1 MNRFISLL
9 VAALL
14 GGLVSVFVFQH
25 FFAENTVTNNK
36 PGVQLEGLHHTP
48 ASLARYMTKLP
59 TTLPDFTLVAEMT
72 VNAVVHIRTEYERPS
87 SVYED
92 FFGPGDPFRD
102 FFFGPRQR
110 QPQQR
115 RPVVASGSGVIVSA
129 DGYILTN
136 NHVVTEADLIEVTL
150 NDNRIYTATIVG
162 TDPTTDL
169 ALIKIEEEG
178 LPFALFGDS
187 DAVRVGEW
195 VLAVGNPFNLTSTV
209 TAGIV
214 SAKGRNINILGGGTA
229 IESFI
234 QTDAAVNR
242 GNSGG
247 ALVNTQGELIGINA
261 AIASTTGSF
270 AGYSFAIPS
279 NIARKVM
286 DDLMEHGEVQRGLL
300 GVSITELNSRMAN
313 ELGLSIHRGAYVAEV
328 NKNSAGEEAGLKE
341 GDVIIGI
348 DNQQI
353 RNPSELLETLGRRRP
368 GDKVKILYSRDGK
381 EKETEAVLRNVYGE
395 VALVRRGD
403 VKVQEFL
410 GAGFEPVTRDEL
422 QRLNIRNG
430 VRVSTVKRDEAMG
443 RAGIRDGF
451 VITHIDRQPVSS
463 PQELIATLKNK
474 SGGILVEGVYPDGR
488 RAYYGLGLK

>member
-395 VALVRRGD
+395 VALVRRED

>member
-1 MNRFISLL
+1 MKRFISLL

-395 VALVRRGD
+395 VALVRRED

>member
-1 MNRFISLL
+1 MKRFISLL